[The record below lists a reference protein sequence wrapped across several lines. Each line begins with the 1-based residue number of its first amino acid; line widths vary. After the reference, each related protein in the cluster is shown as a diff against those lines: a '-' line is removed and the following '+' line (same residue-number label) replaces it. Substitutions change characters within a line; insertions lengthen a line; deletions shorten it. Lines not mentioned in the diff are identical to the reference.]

1 MGDKQFDSDSKD
13 SFQPFSVGPR
23 NCIGKKFAYDSMKL
37 ILARMLWRFDM
48 ALDKEVIKGGRIDS
62 WITGHD
68 SFVSWHLP
76 PLHVHLTPRG

>member
-1 MGDKQFDSDSKD
+1 MGDKQFENDCKD
-13 SFQPFSVGPR
+13 AFQPFSVGPR

-37 ILARMLWRFDM
+37 ILARMIWRFDM
-48 ALDKEVIKGGRIDS
+48 ALDEEAIKKGS

-76 PLHVHLTPRG
+76 PLNVQLTPCQ